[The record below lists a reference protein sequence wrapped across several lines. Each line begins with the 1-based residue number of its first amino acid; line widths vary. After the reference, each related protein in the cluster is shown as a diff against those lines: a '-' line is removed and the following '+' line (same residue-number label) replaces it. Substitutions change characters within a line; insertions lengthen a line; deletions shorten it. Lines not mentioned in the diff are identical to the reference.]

1 MSEFLHKVS
10 VDNNLPVAIFAQV
23 CLCCLPQP
31 HVHLHMAGAAC
42 FCLEGR
48 LGIAWADFR
57 WSKYDSQYLDLT
69 AGEYVFIVH
78 SDQLGWVWGRRQRDR
93 VTGWFPES
101 YWEAPTGLIASFL
114 KGRIGVVLA
123 DFRWSE
129 NGSEYLD
136 LTAGEFVFIEH
147 ADYKLGW
154 AWGRRQ
160 RDRVTGWFPDTYWA
174 PPTYLELAAAADL
187 ELRAAADFYIA
198 PAANLEAADL
208 ELAAAADLELRAAA
222 DFELA
227 PAANLELAPAAD
239 LELAPAA
246 DQTLPSPRG
255 DVAAD
260 SSECDGGSEGWRY
273 TRRYTSI
280 NLNRLQ
286 SAQNLGL
293 LVEMDQCVRQLGKS
307 AALRQGLETIL
318 DISSDE
324 FKELSYDGFVWI
336 KGRPIDSGNWVYSL
350 LFGWLLRGRVPLNI
364 VGLLRSLGKRYA
376 TLREGHPTSSDSME
390 RRGDVLE
397 VVLSQCRL
405 TGMSI
410 PKATRAYRECAHGLI
425 RQFHFHVERLHRVLA
440 DEYVPKSRWP
450 DPEHVLDQIEMRLS
464 SA

>member
-1 MSEFLHKVS
+1 
-10 VDNNLPVAIFAQV
+10 
-23 CLCCLPQP
+23 
-31 HVHLHMAGAAC
+31 MAGAAC
-42 FCLEGR
+42 LCLEGR

-57 WSKYDSQYLDLT
+57 WPEYDSPWADYLDLT

-78 SDQLGWVWGRRQRDR
+78 TDQLGWAWGRRHRDG

-101 YWEAPTGLIASFL
+101 YWEVPTRLLASFL

-147 ADYKLGW
+147 VDYQLGW

-160 RDRVTGWFPDTYWA
+160 RDRVKGWFPDAYWA
-174 PPTYLELAAAADL
+174 PPTYLELAAAA
-187 ELRAAADFYIA
+187 Y
-198 PAANLEAADL
+198 
-208 ELAAAADLELRAAA
+208 LELRAAA

-280 NLNRLQ
+280 NLDRLQ

-293 LVEMDQCVRQLGKS
+293 LVEMDQCVRELGRS

-324 FKELSYDGFVWI
+324 FKELSYDGFIWI
-336 KGRPIDSGNWVYSL
+336 RGRPIDAGNYVYAL

-364 VGLLRSLGKRYA
+364 VELLQALGNRYA
-376 TLREGHPTSSDSME
+376 TLRRDHPTSSDSME
-390 RRGDVLE
+390 RRGAVLE
-397 VVLSQCRL
+397 VVLAQCRL
-405 TGMSI
+405 TGPSI

-425 RQFHFHVERLHRVLA
+425 RQFHFQNERLHRILA
-440 DEYVPKSRWP
+440 QEYVPKSRWP
-450 DPEHVLDQIEMRLS
+450 DPEHVLDQIEMWLS

>member
-1 MSEFLHKVS
+1 M
-10 VDNNLPVAIFAQV
+10 
-23 CLCCLPQP
+23 
-31 HVHLHMAGAAC
+31 
-42 FCLEGR
+42 EGR

-57 WSKYDSQYLDLT
+57 WPEYDSPWADYLDLT

-78 SDQLGWVWGRRQRDR
+78 TDQLGWAWGRRHRDG

-101 YWEAPTGLIASFL
+101 YWEVPTRLLASFL

-136 LTAGEFVFIEH
+136 LTAGEFVFIEQ
-147 ADYKLGW
+147 ADYQLGW

-160 RDRVTGWFPDTYWA
+160 RDRVKGWFPDAYWA
-174 PPTYLELAAAADL
+174 PPTYLELAAAA
-187 ELRAAADFYIA
+187 Y
-198 PAANLEAADL
+198 
-208 ELAAAADLELRAAA
+208 LELRAAA

-280 NLNRLQ
+280 NLDRLQ

-293 LVEMDQCVRQLGKS
+293 LVEMDQCVRELGRS

-324 FKELSYDGFVWI
+324 FKELSYDGFIWI
-336 KGRPIDSGNWVYSL
+336 RGRPIDAGNYVYAL

-364 VGLLRSLGKRYA
+364 VELLQALGNRYA
-376 TLREGHPTSSDSME
+376 TLRRDHPTSSDSME

-397 VVLSQCRL
+397 VVLAQCRL
-405 TGMSI
+405 TGPSI

-425 RQFHFHVERLHRVLA
+425 RQFHFQNERLHRILA
-440 DEYVPKSRWP
+440 QEYVPKSRWP

>member
-1 MSEFLHKVS
+1 
-10 VDNNLPVAIFAQV
+10 
-23 CLCCLPQP
+23 
-31 HVHLHMAGAAC
+31 MAGAAC

-57 WSKYDSQYLDLT
+57 WSEYDSRYLDLT

-78 SDQLGWVWGRRQRDR
+78 SGQLGWAWGRRHRDR

-101 YWEAPTGLIASFL
+101 YWEAPTGLLASFL

-136 LTAGEFVFIEH
+136 LTAGEFVFIEQ
-147 ADYKLGW
+147 ADYQLGW

-160 RDRVTGWFPDTYWA
+160 RDRVTGWFPDAYWA
-174 PPTYLELAAAADL
+174 LPTYLELAAAADL
-187 ELRAAADFYIA
+187 ELRAAADFV
-198 PAANLEAADL
+198 
-208 ELAAAADLELRAAA
+208 
-222 DFELA
+222 LA

-246 DQTLPSPRG
+246 DQTVPSPRG

-280 NLNRLQ
+280 NLDRLQ

-293 LVEMDQCVRQLGKS
+293 LVEMDQCIRQLGKS

-324 FKELSYDGFVWI
+324 FKEFSYDGFVWI

-350 LFGWLLRGRVPLNI
+350 LFGWLLRSRASLD
-364 VGLLRSLGKRYA
+364 VGELFQTLGTQYA
-376 TLREGHPTSSDSME
+376 TLRRGHPTTEDSMG

-397 VVLSQCRL
+397 VVLAVCRL
-405 TGMSI
+405 TGPSI
-410 PKATRAYRECAHGLI
+410 PKAIRTHREFAHGRI
-425 RQFHFHVERLHRVLA
+425 RQFHVDVEKLHHWLA
-440 DEYVPKSRWP
+440 DEPVPKSRWP
-450 DPEHVLDQIEMRLS
+450 DPERFLDCVMQHIRR
-464 SA
+464 A

>member
-1 MSEFLHKVS
+1 
-10 VDNNLPVAIFAQV
+10 
-23 CLCCLPQP
+23 
-31 HVHLHMAGAAC
+31 MAGAAC

-57 WSKYDSQYLDLT
+57 WSEYDSRYLDLT

-78 SDQLGWVWGRRQRDR
+78 SGQLGWAWGRRHRDR

-101 YWEAPTGLIASFL
+101 YWEAPTGLLASFL

-136 LTAGEFVFIEH
+136 LTAGEFVFIDH
-147 ADYKLGW
+147 ADYQLGW

-160 RDRVTGWFPDTYWA
+160 RDRVTGWFPDAYWA
-174 PPTYLELAAAADL
+174 LPTYLELAAAADL
-187 ELRAAADFYIA
+187 ELRAAADFV
-198 PAANLEAADL
+198 
-208 ELAAAADLELRAAA
+208 
-222 DFELA
+222 LA

-246 DQTLPSPRG
+246 DQTVPSPRG

-280 NLNRLQ
+280 NLDRLQ

-364 VGLLRSLGKRYA
+364 VGLLQALGNRYA
-376 TLREGHPTSSDSME
+376 TLRRDHPTSSDSME

-397 VVLSQCRL
+397 VVLAQCRL
-405 TGMSI
+405 TGPSI

>member
-1 MSEFLHKVS
+1 M
-10 VDNNLPVAIFAQV
+10 
-23 CLCCLPQP
+23 
-31 HVHLHMAGAAC
+31 
-42 FCLEGR
+42 EGR

-57 WSKYDSQYLDLT
+57 WPEYDSPWADYLDLT

-78 SDQLGWVWGRRQRDR
+78 TDQLGWAWGRRHRDG

-101 YWEAPTGLIASFL
+101 YWKVPTRLLASFL

-147 ADYKLGW
+147 VDYQLGW

-160 RDRVTGWFPDTYWA
+160 RDRVKGWFPDAYWA
-174 PPTYLELAAAADL
+174 PPTYLELAAAA
-187 ELRAAADFYIA
+187 Y
-198 PAANLEAADL
+198 
-208 ELAAAADLELRAAA
+208 LELRAAA

-280 NLNRLQ
+280 NLDRLQ

-293 LVEMDQCVRQLGKS
+293 LVEMDQCVRELGRS

-324 FKELSYDGFVWI
+324 FKELSYDGFIWI
-336 KGRPIDSGNWVYSL
+336 RGRPIDAGNYVYAL

-364 VGLLRSLGKRYA
+364 VELLQALGNRYA
-376 TLREGHPTSSDSME
+376 TLRRDHPTSSDSME

-397 VVLSQCRL
+397 VVLAQCRL
-405 TGMSI
+405 TGPSI

-425 RQFHFHVERLHRVLA
+425 RQFHFQNERLHRILA
-440 DEYVPKSRWP
+440 QEYVPKSRWP
-450 DPEHVLDQIEMRLS
+450 DPEHVLDQIEMWLS

>member
-1 MSEFLHKVS
+1 
-10 VDNNLPVAIFAQV
+10 
-23 CLCCLPQP
+23 
-31 HVHLHMAGAAC
+31 
-42 FCLEGR
+42 
-48 LGIAWADFR
+48 
-57 WSKYDSQYLDLT
+57 
-69 AGEYVFIVH
+69 
-78 SDQLGWVWGRRQRDR
+78 
-93 VTGWFPES
+93 
-101 YWEAPTGLIASFL
+101 L

-147 ADYKLGW
+147 ADYQLGW

-160 RDRVTGWFPDTYWA
+160 RDRVKGWFPDAYWA
-174 PPTYLELAAAADL
+174 PPTYLELAAAAYL
-187 ELRAAADFYIA
+187 ELRAAADFELA
-198 PAANLEAADL
+198 PAANLELAPAADL
-208 ELAAAADLELRAAA
+208 ELAPAADLELAPAADLELRAAA

-280 NLNRLQ
+280 NLDRLQ

-293 LVEMDQCVRQLGKS
+293 LVEMDQCVRELGRS

-324 FKELSYDGFVWI
+324 FKELSYDGFIWI
-336 KGRPIDSGNWVYSL
+336 RGRPIDAGNYVYAL

-364 VGLLRSLGKRYA
+364 VELLQALGNRYA
-376 TLREGHPTSSDSME
+376 TLRRDHPTSSDSME

-397 VVLSQCRL
+397 VVLAQCRL
-405 TGMSI
+405 TGPSI

-425 RQFHFHVERLHRVLA
+425 RQFHFQNERLHRILA
-440 DEYVPKSRWP
+440 QEYVPKSRWP
-450 DPEHVLDQIEMRLS
+450 DPEHVLDQIEMWLS